1 MRTIGKFDDLK
12 WYETRTMVWQKGK
25 VCLPKVQIAMELKWW
40 YFTCSNEFTLPPTY
54 STPWL
59 VYDWLLLFTILFGG
73 VYFILYKWQHGIFY
87 YEVYF

>member
-1 MRTIGKFDDLK
+1 MRLEPWCGK
-12 WYETRTMVWQKGK
+12 K
-25 VCLPKVQIAMELKWW
+25 VRYAYQAKVQIAMELKWW